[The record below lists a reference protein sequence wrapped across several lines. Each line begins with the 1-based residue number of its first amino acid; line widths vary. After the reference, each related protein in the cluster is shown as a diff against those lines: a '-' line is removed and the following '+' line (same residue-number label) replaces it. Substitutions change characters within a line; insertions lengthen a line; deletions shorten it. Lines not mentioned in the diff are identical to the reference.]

1 MDISNNRVHQHGTPS
16 LQGLNVYGK
25 TEDYSP
31 LFTMYRPPLLDP
43 SWHRTSWLKTNLD
56 KLNDGSSDNAKGQYY
71 LYKRAKVMYDKG
83 IRLEKIIGGNTN
95 NLIPGDHTFKE
106 LKYLYTEYAA
116 NLKRIK
122 EELAEGVHKS
132 KWTYEI
138 KKPRYSGNSY
148 ADIFD
153 ACLRRNGWYMT
164 HIRSGSYI
172 TNLWYL
178 ANYNN
183 SANDWRRTETDLPSK
198 GLSTLSCLMVKAEML
213 PYVRLCSLL
222 NEPPHPDAL
231 ELWVREGFD
240 VPKGE
245 FKQIRPH
252 YRKHIRKAAIDA
264 GIKIVTVS
272 DIDKHMYHTHT
283 PVKAKSIAE
292 RKSNTEAI
300 SDTFIDFKSVQIFAR
315 NSNINLSLK

>member
-1 MDISNNRVHQHGTPS
+1 MDISNDNIVDHSSNRS
-16 LQGLNVYGK
+16 LYGLNIYCK
-25 TEDYSP
+25 TEDYVP
-31 LFTMYRPPLLDP
+31 LFTMYRPPCSEP
-43 SWHRTSWLKTNLD
+43 SWHRTSWLKDSL
-56 KLNDGSSDNAKGQYY
+56 KDGLSDNAKGQHY
-71 LYKRAKVMYDKG
+71 LHKRARVMYDDG
-83 IRLEKIIGGNTN
+83 TRLEKIIGSNAN
-95 NLIPGDHTFKE
+95 NLIPGDSTFKE

-122 EELAEGVHKS
+122 EELAKGLHKS
-132 KWTYEI
+132 RWAYEI
-138 KKPRYSGNSY
+138 KKPGFSGNSY

-153 ACLRRNGWYMT
+153 ACLRRNSWYMT
-164 HIRSGSYI
+164 HIRSGSYL

-183 SANDWRRTETDLPSK
+183 SVNNWRSTDSDLPSK
-198 GLSTLSCLMVKAEML
+198 GLSTLCCLMVKAEML

-264 GIKIVTVS
+264 GIKIVTVP
-272 DIDKHMYHTHT
+272 DIDELMYYKHT
-283 PVKAKSIAE
+283 PAKAKSIAE
-292 RKSNTEAI
+292 RKKNAEVV
-300 SDTFIDFKSVQIFAR
+300 SDAFIDFKSVEIFAR
-315 NSNINLSLK
+315 NTNNLNLSLI

>member
-1 MDISNNRVHQHGTPS
+1 MDISNSRVLQHGSVRTSHS
-16 LQGLNVYGK
+16 LNIYGK

-31 LFTMYRPPLLDP
+31 LFTMYRPPIEAANYGSD
-43 SWHRTSWLKTNLD
+43 W
-56 KLNDGSSDNAKGQYY
+56 LNDDLTGEASDNAKGQQY
-71 LYKRAKVMYDKG
+71 LYKRSKAMWNST
-83 IRLEKIIGGNTN
+83 RLERIIGGHAINT
-95 NLIPGDHTFKE
+95 LPSKGTFYV
-106 LKYLYTEYAA
+106 LTHLYRSYAA
-116 NLKRIK
+116 NLKALK
-122 EELAEGVHKS
+122 AELAKGVYKS

-138 KKPRYSGNSY
+138 KKARYSGNSY
-148 ADIFD
+148 HDIFNS
-153 ACLRRNGWYMT
+153 CLRRNEWYVT

-172 TNLWYL
+172 NNLWYL

-183 SANDWRRTETDLPSK
+183 SANSWRRPEEDLPSK
-198 GLSTLSCLMVKAEML
+198 GLSTLCCLMVKTEML

-264 GIKIVTVS
+264 GIKIVTVP
-272 DIDKHMYHTHT
+272 DIDKIMYHKHT
-283 PVKAKSIAE
+283 PTKAKNIAE
-292 RKSNTEAI
+292 RKKNVEEV
-300 SDTFIDFKSVQIFAR
+300 SDIFIDSKSVEIFAG
-315 NSNINLSLK
+315 NININLSLK

>member
-1 MDISNNRVHQHGTPS
+1 MDISNDNIVDHNSGRS
-16 LQGLNVYGK
+16 LYGLNIYCK
-25 TEDYSP
+25 TEDYVP
-31 LFTMYRPPLLDP
+31 LFTMYRPPVRDP
-43 SWHRTSWLKTNLD
+43 SWYRTSWLKT
-56 KLNDGSSDNAKGQYY
+56 KLNDGSSDNAKGQHY
-71 LYKRAKVMYDKG
+71 LHKRAKVMYNDG
-83 IRLEKIIGGNTN
+83 IRLEKIIGSNTN
-95 NLIPGDHTFKE
+95 NLIPGDHSFKE
-106 LKYLYTEYAA
+106 LKFLYGEYADS
-116 NLKRIK
+116 LKRIK

-132 KWTYEI
+132 RWTYEI
-138 KKPRYSGNSY
+138 KKPGFSGNSY

-153 ACLRRNGWYMT
+153 ACLNRNGWYIT

-183 SANDWRRTETDLPSK
+183 SVNSWRNTDSDLPSK

-240 VPKGE
+240 IPKGE

-264 GIKIVTVS
+264 GIKIVTVP
-272 DIDKHMYHTHT
+272 DIDELMYYKHT
-283 PVKAKSIAE
+283 PAKAKSIAE
-292 RKSNTEAI
+292 RKKNAEAV
-300 SDTFIDFKSVQIFAR
+300 SDEFIDFKSVEIFAR
-315 NSNINLSLK
+315 NTNNLNLSLI